1 METVAQ
7 ADRAVSSEWEE
18 RDQIQMRAPVCLA
31 ASPLQSLPL
40 QQCLRPDP
48 TGVARV
54 SWRV

>member
-1 METVAQ
+1 METVGQ
-7 ADRAVSSEWEE
+7 ADRALCSEWEE

-31 ASPLQSLPL
+31 ASPLQLLPL

-48 TGVARV
+48 AGVAWV